1 MGRLSCSH
9 VPANNTS
16 FGREAK
22 SSACVRTEKE
32 TWLTR
37 KWRVVSSDQT
47 MVMRAEAWSLGPG
60 LVESGDHLISRSWK
74 WWCRGHP
81 ALSALLSAGL
91 WVMTRSMAHQT
102 KYKQKK
108 MLSHFH
114 IFIISYN
121 HWWEDSF
128 AWITQ
133 KTPWR
138 QPATW
143 VWQQWFVF
151 WGCFN
156 VRDGWSFLFHQ

>member
-1 MGRLSCSH
+1 M
-9 VPANNTS
+9 
-16 FGREAK
+16 
-22 SSACVRTEKE
+22 
-32 TWLTR
+32 
-37 KWRVVSSDQT
+37 
-47 MVMRAEAWSLGPG
+47 
-60 LVESGDHLISRSWK
+60 ESGEQWPNNGDESRSVEPGPWTSGE
-74 WWCRGHP
+74 WWPPHLPELKMMVTGHP

-156 VRDGWSFLFHQ
+156 LRDGWSFLFHQ